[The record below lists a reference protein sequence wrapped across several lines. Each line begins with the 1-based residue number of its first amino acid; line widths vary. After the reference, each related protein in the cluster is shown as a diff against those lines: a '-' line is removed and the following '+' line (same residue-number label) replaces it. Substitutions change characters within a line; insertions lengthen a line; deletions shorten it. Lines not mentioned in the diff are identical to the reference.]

1 MKKSLITLFL
11 ITSVLAFSE
20 INVKKVPYESMI
32 KSDDGIIFVEG
43 DSAPYTGIIEKKS
56 EDGRVESTISIK
68 DGKLEGIERNYFP
81 NGKLKSEMSYKEW
94 EIRWCIK
101 SFLWRSVLLA
111 EAYFTEDQPNGVSKE
126 FYPNGKLKSEQ
137 NFSMGAFKWT
147 CKIFLWKWKNIYY
160 FKL

>member
-20 INVKKVPYESMI
+20 INVKKVPYENMI

-56 EDGRVESTISIK
+56 ADGRVESTISIK

-81 NGKLKSEMSYKEW
+81 NGKLKSEMSYKDGKLDGVSKVFSE
-94 EIRWCIK
+94 EG
-101 SFLWRSVLLA
+101 VLLA
-111 EAYFTEDQPNGVSKE
+111 EAYFT
-126 FYPNGKLKSEQ
+126 
-137 NFSMGAFKWT
+137 T
-147 CKIFLWKWKNIYY
+147 
-160 FKL
+160 